1 MKQHKNIPA
10 AAAKNSLASNASAT
24 TKSTNSHIG
33 SIGGLVQ
40 IGMNPMQGSS
50 NGSMVVPQFEN
61 QLSNDSQ

>member
-40 IGMNPMQGSS
+40 LGMNPMQGS
-50 NGSMVVPQFEN
+50 
-61 QLSNDSQ
+61 